1 MVEEKWSGS
10 FTVEAAVLVSAVLL
24 LTYGV
29 IMAVFYYHDKNILT
43 GTAYETAV
51 IAGRK
56 QKKRTAFSE
65 RRNTT
70 IMERKNFRK
79 DDSFSESRGRSRMSE
94 GVCVDFS
101 SSIEEKNEDYS
112 RSKSSTCRAGEKDPG
127 YEETKKGSRNRNLKI
142 GYRRDLN
149 TSYFIVEFRQVL
161 SIGLSAENAG
171 K

>member
-56 QKKRTAFSE
+56 QKKE
-65 RRNTT
+65 PL
-70 IMERKNFRK
+70 FRK
-79 DDSFSESRGRSRMSE
+79 
-94 GVCVDFS
+94 
-101 SSIEEKNEDYS
+101 
-112 RSKSSTCRAGEKDPG
+112 
-127 YEETKKGSRNRNLKI
+127 KKYNNYGKK
-142 GYRRDLN
+142 
-149 TSYFIVEFRQVL
+149 EFPER
-161 SIGLSAENAG
+161 
-171 K
+171 

>member
-56 QKKRTAFSE
+56 QKKEPPFQKEEIQQLWKE
-65 RRNTT
+65 RISGKMILFRKTEVEVECQKEYVWISAQASRKRMKIT
-70 IMERKNFRK
+70 VEAKAALVEPERKIRDMRK
-79 DDSFSESRGRSRMSE
+79 L
-94 GVCVDFS
+94 
-101 SSIEEKNEDYS
+101 K
-112 RSKSSTCRAGEKDPG
+112 KAA
-127 YEETKKGSRNRNLKI
+127 ETG
-142 GYRRDLN
+142 
-149 TSYFIVEFRQVL
+149 T
-161 SIGLSAENAG
+161 
-171 K
+171 

>member
-56 QKKRTAFSE
+56 QKKEPPFQKEEIQQLWKE
-65 RRNTT
+65 R
-70 IMERKNFRK
+70 ISGKMILFRK
-79 DDSFSESRGRSRMSE
+79 AE
-94 GVCVDFS
+94 
-101 SSIEEKNEDYS
+101 
-112 RSKSSTCRAGEKDPG
+112 
-127 YEETKKGSRNRNLKI
+127 
-142 GYRRDLN
+142 
-149 TSYFIVEFRQVL
+149 VEVECQKEYV
-161 SIGLSAENAG
+161 
-171 K
+171 

>member
-56 QKKRTAFSE
+56 QKKEPPFQKEEIQQLWKE
-65 RRNTT
+65 R
-70 IMERKNFRK
+70 ISGKMILFRK
-79 DDSFSESRGRSRMSE
+79 TEVPVSAAFFSFLISRIFLSG
-94 GVCVDFS
+94 
-101 SSIEEKNEDYS
+101 
-112 RSKSSTCRAGEKDPG
+112 STSAAFAS
-127 YEETKKGSRNRNLKI
+127 TVI
-142 GYRRDLN
+142 
-149 TSYFIVEFRQVL
+149 FILFL
-161 SIGLSAENAG
+161 DA
-171 K
+171 

>member
-56 QKKRTAFSE
+56 QKKEPPFQKEEIQQLWKE
-65 RRNTT
+65 RISGKMILFRKAEVEVECQKEYVWISAQASRKRMKITVEAKAALVEP
-70 IMERKNFRK
+70 ERKIRDMRK
-79 DDSFSESRGRSRMSE
+79 LN
-94 GVCVDFS
+94 
-101 SSIEEKNEDYS
+101 K
-112 RSKSSTCRAGEKDPG
+112 AA
-127 YEETKKGSRNRNLKI
+127 ETG
-142 GYRRDLN
+142 
-149 TSYFIVEFRQVL
+149 T
-161 SIGLSAENAG
+161 
-171 K
+171 